1 MNRSVLDRQMFRYG
15 GSVPMQDGGIASL
28 PQEMPMEAPMEPSPE
43 MIEEM
48 EMQQLQGAAMEQGV
62 EPDVL
67 EDTLAQHAESFARMD
82 EAENYETV
90 INEIRGDELPISARY
105 EELAGMVGPE
115 DAQATPESVLT
126 LVQPVI
132 QLASIDQGIG
142 GLAAEEMMDVPVE
155 GPMAE
160 GIMSTIDM
168 QGAEQ
173 EAVPPVNFN
182 QGGAVP
188 PVQYFNQGGVGA
200 IPKIDLRTVPGM
212 QNYSRAAAVSGS
224 GAGQMGTYDFRNSPP
239 ASIHSKKET
248 DQKSG
253 LEFRKKVAAP
263 RKLGTSDI
271 PSQTTSA
278 PSGNALEEPRT
289 TDISPVSYEDL
300 LDPEAE
306 QAAMDRQ
313 KKLNKSQLLFAMSKG
328 FGNIASG
335 RGSLATRLSQ
345 GLDHVFGTMSSQA
358 AGLKALK
365 DSQAAA
371 RAQLKAAQTKR
382 AAELQDAIT
391 LEKLKAGLNKKPIK
405 EDLQNYVHKVTNAQ
419 KYIDQNDPIAVKEAR
434 KAGFVPSKTS
444 NNNLRQRASAI
455 TNFASKFLNQYKKAK
470 TEEDKN
476 IIFQDNED
484 TIASLYYEHE
494 GTQNQQGQSFLSLVL
509 RGKSTPVKKMMEMYM
524 KKLESGSTETTS
536 PEQPEKDP
544 TSPDQ
549 PKKVLTSPEPPEKV
563 LTPTDQTK
571 QDLNLGTGNLAEAI
585 SLVGGV
591 ISAGDVATRF
601 VKNNLKVDI
610 GLQNKTPSMV
620 TTFLDSL
627 ENKFSRL
634 AIQTQLGGVDFESKE
649 AGKSL
654 LAIQKAAFKAAEIP
668 RTDPVAQYRKLTE
681 LKRQLDY
688 YISTLGDFKEE
699 TKYLKSNSA
708 GKAKYIKA
716 RSVLLGLK
724 KDTDRYM
731 SALADDYKKYVG
743 EDISSEGK
751 TPTGRESKEAIE
763 KEAVENEIYENAN
776 SYGD

>member
-1 MNRSVLDRQMFRYG
+1 
-15 GSVPMQDGGIASL
+15 
-28 PQEMPMEAPMEPSPE
+28 
-43 MIEEM
+43 
-48 EMQQLQGAAMEQGV
+48 
-62 EPDVL
+62 
-67 EDTLAQHAESFARMD
+67 
-82 EAENYETV
+82 
-90 INEIRGDELPISARY
+90 
-105 EELAGMVGPE
+105 
-115 DAQATPESVLT
+115 
-126 LVQPVI
+126 
-132 QLASIDQGIG
+132 
-142 GLAAEEMMDVPVE
+142 
-155 GPMAE
+155 
-160 GIMSTIDM
+160 
-168 QGAEQ
+168 
-173 EAVPPVNFN
+173 
-182 QGGAVP
+182 
-188 PVQYFNQGGVGA
+188 
-200 IPKIDLRTVPGM
+200 
-212 QNYSRAAAVSGS
+212 
-224 GAGQMGTYDFRNSPP
+224 
-239 ASIHSKKET
+239 
-248 DQKSG
+248 
-253 LEFRKKVAAP
+253 KVAAP

-524 KKLESGSTETTS
+524 KKLESGSTDTTS
-536 PEQPEKDP
+536 PEQPE
-544 TSPDQ
+544 
-549 PKKVLTSPEPPEKV
+549 
-563 LTPTDQTK
+563 
-571 QDLNLGTGNLAEAI
+571 
-585 SLVGGV
+585 
-591 ISAGDVATRF
+591 
-601 VKNNLKVDI
+601 
-610 GLQNKTPSMV
+610 
-620 TTFLDSL
+620 
-627 ENKFSRL
+627 
-634 AIQTQLGGVDFESKE
+634 
-649 AGKSL
+649 
-654 LAIQKAAFKAAEIP
+654 
-668 RTDPVAQYRKLTE
+668 
-681 LKRQLDY
+681 
-688 YISTLGDFKEE
+688 
-699 TKYLKSNSA
+699 
-708 GKAKYIKA
+708 
-716 RSVLLGLK
+716 
-724 KDTDRYM
+724 
-731 SALADDYKKYVG
+731 
-743 EDISSEGK
+743 
-751 TPTGRESKEAIE
+751 
-763 KEAVENEIYENAN
+763 
-776 SYGD
+776 